1 METYK
6 EWFEIIMKQEN
17 GSLMTVLEKHIQ
29 ADIGVTRGQAKRV
42 ANHILDVLDIVN
54 ENREQK
60 IRNKAIDEFVERM
73 KEKWIKSDDLSIS
86 SEFFDFVDEILFL
99 STVAINFTASLEG
112 IAKPIPMFEMLW
124 SGL

>member
-42 ANHILDVLDIVN
+42 ANHILDVLDIVS

-60 IRNKAIDEFVERM
+60 IRNKAIDEFVERIM
-73 KEKWIKSDDLSIS
+73 QYCSM
-86 SEFFDFVDEILFL
+86 SEMNRKMIQQ
-99 STVAINFTASLEG
+99 
-112 IAKPIPMFEMLW
+112 IAEEMR
-124 SGL
+124 GTKNE

>member
-1 METYK
+1 MRTDK
-6 EWFEIIMKQEN
+6 EWFEIIMKQAN

-60 IRNKAIDEFVERM
+60 IKNKAIDEFAERM
-73 KEKWIKSDDLSIS
+73 KEKWIEADDLSIS
-86 SEFFDFVDEILFL
+86 SEFFDFVDEI
-99 STVAINFTASLEG
+99 AE
-112 IAKPIPMFEMLW
+112 EMR
-124 SGL
+124 GVKNE